1 MGRWKRLTRVWDLV
15 QIIQTMYSNCSTHR
29 YNSIQIDTDRELDR
43 DMYTESYSDLNM
55 DLEKLQ

>member
-1 MGRWKRLTRVWDLV
+1 
-15 QIIQTMYSNCSTHR
+15 MYSNCSTHR

-55 DLEKLQ
+55 DLKKLQ